1 MSEKKRVLIV
11 DDSEVMREM
20 ISDMLEANGFEI
32 AGEAKDG
39 IEALEQY
46 KSLCPDLVTM
56 DIVMPKENGIDA
68 VKKIV
73 DHDRNAYVIVISGLD
88 QKALVIDA
96 LSAGARDYV
105 IKPFEPKDL
114 FDAVSRA

>member
-20 ISDMLEANGFEI
+20 IRDILKGKGFEI

-46 KSLCPDLVTM
+46 KNLHPDFVTM
-56 DIVMPKENGIDA
+56 DIVMPKENGIEA

-73 DHDRNAYVIVISGLD
+73 DHDGEAYVIVISGLD

-96 LSAGARDYV
+96 LSAGARDYI
-105 IKPFEPKDL
+105 IKPFTSTDL
-114 FDAVSRA
+114 FDAVSRL

>member
-1 MSEKKRVLIV
+1 LSEKKRVLIV

-20 ISDMLEANGFEI
+20 IRDILETNGFEI

-46 KSLCPDLVTM
+46 KNLHPDIVTM
-56 DIVMPKENGIDA
+56 DIVMPKENGIEA
-68 VKKIV
+68 VKKIM
-73 DHDRNAYVIVISGLD
+73 DHDSDAHVIVISGLD

-105 IKPFEPKDL
+105 IKPFESTDL
-114 FDAVSRA
+114 FDAVRRV

>member
-11 DDSEVMREM
+11 DDSVVMREM
-20 ISDMLEANGFEI
+20 IGDILEAKGFEI

-46 KSLCPDLVTM
+46 KNLFPDIVTM
-56 DIVMPKENGIDA
+56 DIVMPKENGIEA

-73 DHDRNAYVIVISGLD
+73 DYDRNAHIIVISGLD

-96 LSAGARDYV
+96 LSAGAKDYI
-105 IKPFEPKDL
+105 IKPFESTDL
-114 FDAVSRA
+114 LDAVRRV